1 MDILCIAV
9 GALNEE
15 TCGRVTK
22 EALGNCSHC
31 FDDITDKAQCLSK
44 PLASSYPETP
54 LAGELTCYHVA
65 YANQQPKFTEGFS
78 SNINLDVLNECTKN
92 DLCMEYV
99 LSGRQI
105 EMMKEATN

>member
-1 MDILCIAV
+1 MDILCVAV

-15 TCGRVTK
+15 SCGKVTE
-22 EALGNCSHC
+22 EALDKCSPC
-31 FDDITDKAQCLSK
+31 FDNITNKAQCLSN

-65 YANQQPKFTEGFS
+65 YANQQPKFTEGL

-105 EMMKEATN
+105 EMMKEATK